1 MKRLFATLLA
11 ATALCLAGSGCQ
23 AEPPVPSTAEIKVM
37 SWNVLNPSW
46 GGGPA
51 ELRSEPFLL
60 TVENEHPDV
69 LGVQEASAP
78 WHEEFKAL
86 PENYVPVNNE
96 RDNGKAMMTS
106 FLYNQDTLTLL
117 ENGIEDL
124 DADSNIRVVSWAV
137 FEVKGT
143 SARFLITNTHPDS
156 RETQC
161 LLHTEQYLAIVKK
174 LRAEHELPLLSVGDF
189 NAVEKSKAYRLHLND
204 GFTDCKY
211 ADGVSV
217 VQDIDS
223 YLLGDYGGRVTKGQG
238 SRDHVFFKGD
248 VSPMFFTTLS
258 ENGVTTVSDHLPV
271 VAVVTIGTD
280 TTA

>member
-1 MKRLFATLLA
+1 MKRILAVVLTLCTLSA
-11 ATALCLAGSGCQ
+11 IFTACQ
-23 AEPPVPSTAEIKVM
+23 TEPPVPSSAEIKVM
-37 SWNVLNPSW
+37 SWNLLNPSW

-51 ELRSEPFLL
+51 ESRSEPFLL
-60 TVENEHPDV
+60 TVREERPDI
-69 LGVQEASAP
+69 LGVQEASSP

-86 PENYVPVNNE
+86 PDNYEPVNAARE
-96 RDNGKAMMTS
+96 DGKAMMTA
-106 FLYNQDTLTLL
+106 FLYNKDTLTLI

-137 FEVKGT
+137 FEVNGT

-161 LLHTEQYLAIVKK
+161 LLHTEQYLTLVEA
-174 LRAEHELPLLSVGDF
+174 LRKEKDLPLLCVGDF
-189 NAVEKSKAYRLHLND
+189 NAVESSKAYKLHLLD

-223 YLLGDYGGRVTKGQG
+223 YLLGDYGGRITKGQG
-238 SRDHVFFKGD
+238 SRDHIFFKGD
-248 VSPMFFTTLS
+248 VAPMFFTTLS

-271 VAVVTIGTD
+271 TAIVTVGK
-280 TTA
+280 AE